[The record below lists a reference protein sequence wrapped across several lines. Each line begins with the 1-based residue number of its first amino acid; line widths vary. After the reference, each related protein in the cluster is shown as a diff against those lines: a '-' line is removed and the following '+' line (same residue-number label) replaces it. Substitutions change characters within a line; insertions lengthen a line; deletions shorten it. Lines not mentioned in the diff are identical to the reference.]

1 VAVWESRAVV
11 EASEARVVAL
21 RRRTVAYSGSRA
33 AERSIDGRL
42 DGLEL
47 RVQVWE
53 PPPL

>member
-1 VAVWESRAVV
+1 M
-11 EASEARVVAL
+11 EASEEMVVVL
-21 RRRTVAYSGSRA
+21 RRRTGACSESRA
-33 AERSIDGRL
+33 AERSIDVRF